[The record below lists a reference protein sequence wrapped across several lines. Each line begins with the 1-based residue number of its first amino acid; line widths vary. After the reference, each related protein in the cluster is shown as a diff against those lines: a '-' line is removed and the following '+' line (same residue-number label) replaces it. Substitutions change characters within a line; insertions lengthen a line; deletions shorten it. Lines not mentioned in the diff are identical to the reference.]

1 MNANDPAVE
10 SLCSLLPRRIHQLG
24 VLAYNLWWSWHPEA
38 QKLFQRI
45 DPVLWE
51 AVYHNPVCFLRRV
64 PRQTLA
70 AAINR
75 AEFLRDYDE
84 VMREFEH
91 YMQGHENG
99 AATWFSRYE
108 KAWPLEKGP
117 VAYFSFEFGLHEV
130 LPMYAGG
137 LGVLAADHLKEAS
150 DLGVPMVGVG
160 FLYVHGYFKQRITE
174 DGWQEAIFER
184 IDFSRLPITQVRGKD
199 GQPLVIALE
208 LPGRNVHFQV
218 WKAQVGRVPL
228 YLIDTDLPLNEHADR
243 VLTQRLYDPDP
254 DTRLDQE
261 IVLGIG
267 GVRLLRALGIEPAV
281 WHLNEG
287 HPVFATLERVR
298 ELVAQ
303 GFNFEEAR
311 ERVRR
316 NTLFTTHT
324 PVPAGNDRFPRWLV
338 ERHFNGY
345 WEQLG
350 LTREAFLALGEDHE
364 SFGVTP
370 LALRMSAKANGV
382 SELHGQVAR
391 AMWQWMYP
399 DRETPITHITNG
411 VHVRTWLARRMKAL
425 LDEYL
430 GANWLNRLDDPITWQ
445 LFDELP
451 DEALWSVRKHL
462 KRKLASFMRERAR
475 AKWVTHSQH
484 PVQTIASGVMI
495 DPNALT
501 IGFARRFATYKRAT
515 LILRDLP
522 RLLRIINN
530 PARPVQIIFAG
541 KAHPNDEPGKRFI
554 QELYRVI
561 KNADT
566 AGRMVFIEDY
576 DMNVARHLVQGVD
589 VWLNTPRRPY
599 EASGTS
605 GMKAAINGALNFSV
619 LDGWWREAWNGKNGW
634 AIGED
639 RDYDDPEAQ
648 DRADAESL
656 YNILEEEIVPLY
668 YATGSDDI
676 PHEWLKRVRE
686 SMRTIMPQ
694 FSTRRMLK
702 QYVSE
707 MYAPLAAARDEVIP
721 VAAA

>member
-399 DRETPITHITNG
+399 DRETPIAHITNG

-451 DEALWSVRKHL
+451 DEALWNVRKHL

-707 MYAPLAAARDEVIP
+707 MYAPLAAARDEVVP

>member
-1 MNANDPAVE
+1 MIANDPAVE
-10 SLCSLLPRRIHQLG
+10 SLCSLLPRRIQKLG
-24 VLAYNLWWSWHPEA
+24 VLAYNLWWTWHPEA

-51 AVYHNPVCFLRRV
+51 RVYHNPVCFLRQA

-70 AAINR
+70 AVVNR
-75 AEFLRDYDE
+75 AEFLEAYDE
-84 VMREFEH
+84 VIRNFEH
-91 YMQGHENG
+91 YMRGHENG
-99 AATWFSRYE
+99 TAPWFSSYE
-108 KAWPLEKGP
+108 RAWSLEKP

-150 DLGVPMVGVG
+150 DLGVPMVGIG
-160 FLYVHGYFKQRITE
+160 FLYVHGYFKQRIHE

-184 IDFSRLPITQVRGKD
+184 IDFNSLPITLVRD
-199 GQPLVIALE
+199 AQGQPLVIALE
-208 LPGRNVHFQV
+208 LPKRKVHFQV

-228 YLIDTDLPLNEHADR
+228 YLIDTDLPINELSDR
-243 VLTQRLYDPDP
+243 MLTQRLYDPDP
-254 DTRLDQE
+254 STRLDQE

-267 GVRLLRALGIEPAV
+267 GVRLLRVLNIEPAV

-287 HPVFATLERVR
+287 HPVFSTLERIR

-303 GFNFEEAR
+303 GFSFEEAR
-311 ERVRR
+311 ARVRR

-324 PVPAGNDRFPRWLV
+324 PVAAGNDRFPRWLV
-338 ERHFNGY
+338 EQHFSGY

-350 LTREAFLALGEDHE
+350 LTREDFLALGDDHGD
-364 SFGVTP
+364 FGVTP
-370 LALRMSAKANGV
+370 LSLRMSAKANGV
-382 SELHGQVAR
+382 SELHGHVAR

-411 VHVRTWLARRMKAL
+411 VHVRTWLARRMKVL

-430 GANWLNRLDDPITWQ
+430 GVNWLNRLDDPITWQ

-451 DEALWSVRKHL
+451 DDALWNVRKHL

-475 AKWVTHSQH
+475 AKWITHSRH
-484 PVQTIASGVMI
+484 PVQIIASGVMI
-495 DPNALT
+495 DPNVLT

-515 LILRDLP
+515 LILSDLP
-522 RLLRIINN
+522 RLLRILNN

-561 KNADT
+561 KDADT

-619 LDGWWREAWNGKNGW
+619 LDGWWREAWNGRNGW

-639 RDYDDPEAQ
+639 RDYDDPEQQ
-648 DRADAESL
+648 DRADAEAL
-656 YNILEEEIVPLY
+656 YTILEEEIVPLY
-668 YATGSDDI
+668 YTTGSDDI

-686 SMRTIMPQ
+686 SMRTILPQ

-702 QYVSE
+702 QYIAE
-707 MYAPLAAARDEVIP
+707 MYAPLAEAETLSMPTA
-721 VAAA
+721 

>member
-1 MNANDPAVE
+1 MNADDPAVE

-91 YMQGHENG
+91 YMRGHENG

-303 GFNFEEAR
+303 GLTFEEAR